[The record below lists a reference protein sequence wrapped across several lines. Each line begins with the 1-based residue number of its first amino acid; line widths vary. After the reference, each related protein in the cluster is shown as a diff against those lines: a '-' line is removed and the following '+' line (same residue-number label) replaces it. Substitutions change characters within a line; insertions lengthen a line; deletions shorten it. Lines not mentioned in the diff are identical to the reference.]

1 MATTTSYS
9 NIIPT
14 LEKIIEY
21 NINEMNRVGTNDDS
35 YEELLAETTKLKDA
49 IDELKKTTEDV
60 NFQRTENNRL
70 TKYTSDII
78 NKEAE
83 LTTDRLAEIKNESNN
98 KMRLVEVNNY
108 YGSKYNDQSE
118 IMKIIILTCVIVL
131 ILWYINTIVQS
142 SIFYVLI
149 AIVVAIGCIVIFWK
163 SYYLMLR
170 NNIDYN
176 QYDFDVKSSKLP
188 NIDTS
193 ILSGSTGPSSM
204 SYGDTGSK
212 GCVNEV
218 CCISPEYF
226 SFKTGRCYASAAAA
240 AYA

>member
-1 MATTTSYS
+1 MANSYEDIIKIVRNKINRNIKEIERTVDTSIKQELLS
-9 NIIPT
+9 ENIT
-14 LEKIIEY
+14 LE
-21 NINEMNRVGTNDDS
+21 NGINQM
-35 YEELLAETTKLKDA
+35 LETTQNLDA
-49 IDELKKTTEDV
+49 QITKMNE
-60 NFQRTENNRL
+60 L

-78 NKEAE
+78 ENEAE
-83 LTTDRLAEIKNESNN
+83 STTNRLAEIKNDSNN
-98 KMRLVEVNNY
+98 KMRLVEVNSY

-118 IMKIIILTCVIVL
+118 IMKIIIVTCVIVL
-131 ILWYINTIVQS
+131 ILWYTNTIVQS

-149 AIVVAIGCIVIFWK
+149 AIVVAVGCIIIFWK

-193 ILSGSTGPSSM
+193 ILSGSSGPSRM
-204 SYGDTGSK
+204 SSGDTGSR

-218 CCISPEYF
+218 CCIAPEYF